1 MRKVKKTE
9 RAKREGTVLVC
20 PDFKCLGHNTV
31 YHFSWT
37 AMCCNVCGEDYEKYD
52 WYINENEEAT
62 VI

>member
-20 PDFKCLGHNTV
+20 PDFKCFGHNTV

-37 AMCCNVCGEDYEKYD
+37 AMCCNVCGEDY
-52 WYINENEEAT
+52 
-62 VI
+62 